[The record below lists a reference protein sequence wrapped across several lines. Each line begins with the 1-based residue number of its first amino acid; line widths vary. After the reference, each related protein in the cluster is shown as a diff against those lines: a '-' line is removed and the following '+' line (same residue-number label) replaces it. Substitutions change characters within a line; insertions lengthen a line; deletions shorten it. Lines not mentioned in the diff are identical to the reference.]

1 MRATATATT
10 ITTITITTIATIAIA
25 VAAALRLY
33 LPSADVTVIRRLYI
47 ATRHWSKARASS
59 SVSHY
64 WDLLKVYFVDLKS
77 RLKNAGCEDSTP
89 EDILKQSTSNTL
101 FIHISNDE
109 GLLCQRRARI

>member
-1 MRATATATT
+1 MRAT
-10 ITTITITTIATIAIA
+10 ATIAIA

-47 ATRHWSKARASS
+47 ATRHWSSKARTSS
-59 SVSHY
+59 IVSHY

-89 EDILKQSTSNTL
+89 EDILKQNTSTRYSYT
-101 FIHISNDE
+101 
-109 GLLCQRRARI
+109 